1 MENERV
7 QKAEKRR
14 GKKVGQVERRRRI
27 KSYNRGLEV
36 GKKKLRETRER
47 VLIPY

>member
-14 GKKVGQVERRRRI
+14 GKKVGQVE
-27 KSYNRGLEV
+27 KKENKELE
-36 GKKKLRETRER
+36 GWRLE
-47 VLIPY
+47 